1 MMGDLLLVR
10 LLLLML
16 STTAVYGQCNEALG
30 LESGIVEDSQI
41 TASSSP
47 YVHRPP
53 STARLRGQYGW
64 VPRSTKDYL
73 KIDFLDYRKITGLSV
88 QGALRRA
95 IKALSLFYSLDGLV
109 WETYK
114 DNHGN
119 EYIDVSSESWFDV
132 VRTDL
137 DSPVKARYVAI
148 SSRSAYSGVRLEVYG
163 CNTSVDQGDPT
174 VINSDIRGNT
184 IWTTSGSPYVLNV
197 QVTVRPSTHLQIQPG
212 VMVIFNAT
220 DAGILIRGS
229 LTAAGIL
236 GLPISFWSSDVPTAA
251 QTLWQGLRT
260 EQTGVFSCDFC
271 TIRHA
276 KVGVMGPPD
285 SMSLN
290 NTKVYLN
297 SNGIILTNGGSGT
310 KSFHRLQIS
319 QSLNSGLIVSSDWV
333 SRSGL
338 FFEGCTFQQ
347 NGKNALLLSS
357 PCDVELVRCN
367 VRSNGDSGIASG
379 DEGFRLTVIESNI
392 TGNSQ
397 FGLKLSHSG
406 YVNIESSRVDD
417 NRVGLTRSNAGIT
430 LLQNSKFRFN
440 SNEGINIDQR
450 LNGILNISSC
460 IFERNKHGLH
470 VDAWLNRVNSL
481 VRITDCEF
489 TKNTYAGVYV
499 KSDTYRHTFNIS
511 LTYNKFQGDV
521 TNSKAYAIYVSLE
534 DLLRSRFASVNII
547 GNNMTCFGDSS
558 DIIAYEGNTY
568 SNYAKIPI
576 NVSEN
581 SFEDS
586 FGSYALYLYAD
597 GAAIAHNVFRNSS
610 RVGSLKLTGSN
621 SRIYR
626 NVFETPNSTYDLIT
640 FALYDD
646 QTVVDASRNYWGI
659 TDKRGIRSRIY
670 DVYYNISR
678 AEIQIDPY
686 FTSKSMEM
694 TSSGTTIF
702 TDDDP
707 SDVGGV
713 LQGDVLLHPDQS
725 LVVKRTIVVPE
736 GNTLTIMPNVTLS
749 FHGAQGVI
757 VKGSLKI
764 NGSSTGLVI
773 LQNGTKS
780 RWGGVMLT
788 SSNLEIT
795 HGVLKAARTIAGDRN
810 TNCSMY
816 LAFSLSHSSV
826 EIDTL
831 TLRSHRFNVT
841 ISKSQLVTSK
851 NDITLSTCP
860 GASTKNEYGNILLED
875 SEFTSRSVKIFT
887 TKNEAAPHA
896 FRATGSVFH
905 TGGILCESAQT
916 LTTVMF
922 LNNTFNVEEG
932 RVFMIK
938 GQYLDVEVV
947 NNSFYAPSGTANI
960 DLSGDALNRVFIREN
975 NFNVGNMELKSQQ
988 TLNEKMNITM
998 NVFRFC
1004 LLILKTPD
1012 VIIRHNVFE
1021 TNLVYFIKFASKD
1034 FRNTIINASKN
1045 YWGKDKFSE
1054 IKVKI
1059 YDKSN
1064 DVALPEISIMPF
1076 FKDREMLELMETT
1089 PFLDSNGTL
1098 GGAVDGTF
1106 TLTRAQSPYTVL
1118 SNIIVGREDT
1128 LIIDAGVQLLFEDSV
1143 GMRVEGNLYVRGSR
1157 DMPVRFHPANAGIP
1171 WEGVKVTGQLR
1182 IVRFAG
1188 GTDERE
1194 GRVEVLVGSAY
1205 STICDD
1211 DFDIRDA
1218 NVVCRMAGF
1227 DPEGG
1232 VKYYDRSKFG
1242 GGSGEIKYTKLHC
1255 VGNESHVD
1263 ECINKRTGCY
1273 HSEDISVRCLGN
1285 YLKAPT
1291 PDTQLEYLEINDT
1304 LEGLVLVG
1312 NITKISNVK
1321 SFFSKASGF
1330 TLSEYGTSL
1339 PILEGIESSFNGLH
1353 GITVRGINKHTRLT
1367 VVGCVLSGNGK
1378 YGLYLSAYGLV
1389 TLNNCTVAGNLIGMG
1404 SEFSLYLDIALTN
1417 SVVKYNKRYAIYLSS
1432 GRSGDQGEVRLSVL
1446 RSSLIEHDTR
1456 YKKYKWETRFH
1467 FRSVIY
1473 IGGFSITSGS
1483 LLFEE
1488 NVFNGNMADV
1498 FEFDYSLIKARMSLF
1513 IANNTYINNTGQILR
1528 IKFNSREG
1536 NNVNITTNKF
1546 NNNKAFKSSA
1556 PVIGITDI
1564 EASSVID
1571 ISGNMFMNNSASS
1584 IIHMPKDDST
1594 FSNIKI
1600 HNNSMVHNQVTNVLL
1615 IEIYETEIQNNSFFN
1630 PNALCELK
1638 VAPFKKDREH
1648 DARWNF
1654 WGFTEL
1660 SQIKDRICGFDVN
1673 MELGFVSYIPY
1684 LLSNTTMSEARVRP
1698 TDFFE
1703 MGAVGGV
1710 VEEEIILDGQSE
1722 PYIIERSIRI
1732 RRGGKLAIHA
1742 GVKLLFMKKRGI
1754 YASGS
1759 VETLSSSPERI
1770 VLRNH
1775 TDDPWHGIVFAHTSG
1790 IILRNVNITG
1800 SLNGLVTYTDN
1811 MTLSD
1816 CSIAHTGRSGMTI
1829 GSGVTMVNLGRTAI
1843 IKSKSYGITIHSNA
1857 LLLRNG
1863 FVHNNALSGIYHNGE
1878 TGSIFLEEMDISNN
1892 GEYGVYVNMDSFSG
1906 NHHIRLSNSF
1916 LRDHNNKP
1924 AIRLIS
1930 SRYYKGYSNI
1940 TVGDCIFDNNYG
1952 SAQISAVGK
1961 AARDDRKKVIMS
1973 SNTFRGHSTVAIVTT
1988 GFSEVLVTDN
1998 KANNATSYSKCL
2010 FEIDLKKGSWSSQ
2023 TLALSVRSNLISHV
2037 SGLCAFS
2044 LSAFKISSGSFLFN
2058 QISQSTFT
2066 EGTLIL
2072 HLENYT
2078 LSENIFDN
2086 PSSDY
2091 ELKVTKLG
2099 SGYINATYNWWGTTD
2114 EVLVQDKI
2122 VERSADPRL
2131 LNVIHLPISVNQA
2144 FDCSQ
2149 VSNCSGKG
2157 ECVRP
2162 NGCSCFSGWKGADCT
2177 EFDCSDL
2184 SECNGGRCVGPNL
2197 CECADGWTGNACA
2210 VATCYLT
2217 NNCSGR
2223 GFCGEPDKCTCLSQ
2237 YRGKSCESC
2246 APNTWGRNCAP
2257 CPKCLHGSCD
2267 TQTGTCICE
2276 SSNWTGNLCAQCSE
2290 TFYGPDCL
2298 PLPTV
2303 LSVSPDAGPDV
2314 GGTPV
2319 HIRGHNFKFS
2329 NTSNYKCKFGAAT
2342 VAATRISRQHL
2353 TCTSPKLSQRTVH
2366 VEISSDG
2373 VHFTSNKV
2381 SYTFVV
2387 QCPTT
2392 ACGSTDSP
2400 PHGQCL
2406 FGQCTCTLPWT
2417 GDSCSVEAEPP
2428 VVSAINDSQLTEG
2441 QTYKQMMSL
2450 VQGSHTIRWKLI
2462 SSPLGMTIDQDT
2474 GNITWISANG
2484 RSTPYV
2490 IKVRAQNIVGHDDVQ
2505 WLLSIPLSYSA
2516 VVDSLTPSGTLAYPT
2531 QILIS
2536 GHLDVSGS
2544 TWNLTSAVIK
2554 VQIRNKELTRDLE
2567 THAEDTSPFLFD
2579 VIYYP
2584 QPDDSG
2590 EFSVSARHPADTE
2603 FLEQKKWRVQSMICD
2618 PKVVSLTAYLDTPTA
2633 TFPAVANLTNNGFG
2647 SLDNISATIQ
2657 SYSYSVD
2664 SAWVYFGEQRTSNI
2678 TVLPSLSSVPFD
2690 IIIEQKL
2697 PLQTELYVVVRSVRG
2712 TRTVLR
2718 VQLNLKIRRPLLKLS
2733 PSNIKIAAA
2742 RGKQTIIN
2750 INVTNTGEATARDVN
2765 VQIPSGLLLK
2775 VAAISKRRSSS
2786 SERMDLE
2793 PGETA
2798 TVVLV
2803 YTVPMDRQLGETDGT
2818 LLIISNDSSST
2829 LTFTFYITS
2838 DDRHDI
2844 QVIVEDEYTYFAADK
2859 PLLAEAVVTLKQPR
2873 RMFSKTFI
2881 TNETGISNFDGIHA
2895 DRYTLQVEAANHT
2908 SKSVI
2913 IVVDGSTSTYRVFL
2927 QRTAVTYTWSVTK
2940 TTFEDKYTITLE
2952 STFETRVP
2960 MPVVTVEPASVN
2972 FIPYEEG
2979 RLTRMVFTL
2988 TNHGFIRADNVRFS
3002 LPNHPTLRFVQVVD
3016 PLGNLDANTS
3026 IIVPIDV
3033 LPKKISKRSSP
3044 TVCGFIVLYDYTC
3057 GSVRTNSASVRLT
3070 RQYPGQPPA
3079 SCGGRGRRIRGQVS
3093 GGGGYRLRGY
3103 VGTNVPCDCIKGLID
3118 NCYKPLL
3125 RLPFELIPGVGCLLD
3140 LYDISKIDKSSSAV
3154 SVATT
3159 VASYALDCGFGLS
3172 CPVCPF
3178 LFKYLNCLDGLSRTC
3193 KSSGRR
3199 RREVNSELVLEVER
3213 SRNYLKNFVD
3223 VSVEIFGNLSVVDI
3237 KGEWK
3242 QAFFKG
3248 VSENSPSQ
3256 YLLDSSEVD
3265 IILLLVV
3272 EDNRTILNTFLQRW
3286 NNTFSSWIDGISG
3299 PPQSNVMSLK
3309 DVRTLGDT
3317 FIENTRTV
3325 KERGFSSVFQ
3335 YFGYTMTEY
3344 KKSVQ
3349 EAKPEEGI
3357 CAKVRIRITQD
3368 LVLTRDAFQARLE
3381 IENGE
3386 EGSLEKID
3394 VDIFI
3399 TRTGGNGSLKNNLF
3413 SIGQPKLEGI
3423 SNVSG
3428 TGTLANGVKGS
3439 ADWLIVAYTGAAV
3452 DEDVN
3457 YDVGGTLSYFVAD
3470 KEFNVPLLPDT
3481 ITVTPNPSLTLA
3493 YFHEKYVQGDDPMTT
3508 QVEPVV
3514 PFPLAVMVTN
3524 KGNGIARQVKI
3535 SSGQP
3540 EIIENEKGL
3549 LVSFKITRAQ
3559 LGMESIQPSLT
3570 VDFGDIVS
3578 RETKTARWWMTSTL
3592 KGRFYNYSA
3601 TFENINPLGDS
3612 QLSVFESISYHDMI
3626 HQVRIDSIGADG
3638 LDDFLVN
3645 DVVDKDNLP
3654 DRLYDSSNGF
3664 YSYPVDS
3671 VSAIG
3676 FSKTKEEFRGRKKY
3690 MYVEI
3695 LVPKVNESWVYARV
3709 INNIT
3714 RDLSSESLLK
3724 VTKDDGKNILIPQNS
3739 WLTSYYENTFYF
3751 HLFANNNHQSNV
3763 SVYNAVF
3770 GPKNIYP
3777 PVFQNIPHTLEIS
3790 PREPN
3795 SDILTAKATD
3805 LDMNNVSYSIENGK
3819 TFSVDG
3825 QSGVVRNIVPLID
3838 GDSFNIT
3845 ILAFDNGIPINSAS
3859 KNITITVSTLVS
3871 TESTPSIT
3879 MTKDI
3884 TSKTGPTTPSARVS
3898 NDTRG
3903 LTSASPTHISREE
3916 TSSLSTS
3923 KPFTTGTNIA
3933 STPDSPVAG
3942 RGVIPAAMSLLLG
3955 ASLLASFSVPI

>member
-16 STTAVYGQCNEALG
+16 STTAVHGQCNEALG

-47 YVHRPP
+47 YVNHPP

-88 QGALRRA
+88 QGAVYSA

-119 EYIDVSSESWFDV
+119 QYIDVSSESWFDV
-132 VRTDL
+132 VRTEL

-297 SNGIILTNGGSGT
+297 SNGMILTNGGSGT

-347 NGKNALLLSS
+347 NGKNALSLSS

-379 DEGFRLTVIESNI
+379 DDGFRLTVIESNI

-406 YVNIESSRVDD
+406 YVNIESSHVDN
-417 NRVGLTRSNAGIT
+417 NRVGVSRSNAGIT

-440 SNEGINIDQR
+440 SNDGININQR

-460 IFERNKHGLH
+460 IFERNMHGLL
-470 VDAWLNRVNSL
+470 VNAYLNGVNSL

-547 GNNMTCFGDSS
+547 GNNMTHFGGSS
-558 DIIAYEGNTY
+558 DIIAYEGNSY
-568 SNYAKIPI
+568 SNYAKIAI

-581 SFEDS
+581 SFQDS

-640 FALYDD
+640 YALYDD

-678 AEIQIDPY
+678 AEIKIDPY
-686 FTSKSMEM
+686 FTSKSMET

-736 GNTLTIMPNVTLS
+736 GNTLTIMPNVTLT

-788 SSNLEIT
+788 SS
-795 HGVLKAARTIAGDRN
+795 R
-810 TNCSMY
+810 
-816 LAFSLSHSSV
+816 
-826 EIDTL
+826 
-831 TLRSHRFNVT
+831 
-841 ISKSQLVTSK
+841 
-851 NDITLSTCP
+851 
-860 GASTKNEYGNILLED
+860 
-875 SEFTSRSVKIFT
+875 
-887 TKNEAAPHA
+887 
-896 FRATGSVFH
+896 
-905 TGGILCESAQT
+905 
-916 LTTVMF
+916 
-922 LNNTFNVEEG
+922 
-932 RVFMIK
+932 
-938 GQYLDVEVV
+938 
-947 NNSFYAPSGTANI
+947 
-960 DLSGDALNRVFIREN
+960 
-975 NFNVGNMELKSQQ
+975 
-988 TLNEKMNITM
+988 
-998 NVFRFC
+998 
-1004 LLILKTPD
+1004 
-1012 VIIRHNVFE
+1012 
-1021 TNLVYFIKFASKD
+1021 
-1034 FRNTIINASKN
+1034 
-1045 YWGKDKFSE
+1045 
-1054 IKVKI
+1054 
-1059 YDKSN
+1059 
-1064 DVALPEISIMPF
+1064 
-1076 FKDREMLELMETT
+1076 
-1089 PFLDSNGTL
+1089 
-1098 GGAVDGTF
+1098 
-1106 TLTRAQSPYTVL
+1106 
-1118 SNIIVGREDT
+1118 
-1128 LIIDAGVQLLFEDSV
+1128 
-1143 GMRVEGNLYVRGSR
+1143 NLYVRGSR

-1171 WEGVKVTGQLR
+1171 WEGVKVTGQPR

-1218 NVVCRMAGF
+1218 SVVCRMAGF

-1273 HSEDISVRCLGN
+1273 HFEDISVRCLGN
-1285 YLKAPT
+1285 YLKAPI

-1304 LEGLVLVG
+1304 LEGLVLDG

-1321 SFFSKASGF
+1321 SFFSKASGV

-1339 PILEGIESSFNGLH
+1339 PIMEGIESSFNGLH
-1353 GITVRGINKHTRLT
+1353 GITIRGINKHTRLT
-1367 VVGCVLSGNGK
+1367 VVGCVLSGNRK

-1389 TLNNCTVAGNLIGMG
+1389 TLKNCTVAGNQVGMG

-1417 SVVKYNKRYAIYLSS
+1417 SVVKYNKRYAIYLFS
-1432 GRSGDQGEVRLSVL
+1432 GLSGDQGEVRLSIL

-1456 YKKYKWETRFH
+1456 YKNYEWETHFY

-1473 IGGFSITSGS
+1473 MGGFSITPGS
-1483 LLFEE
+1483 FLFEE

-1498 FEFDYSLIKARMSLF
+1498 FEFDYYLIKARMSLF
-1513 IANNTYINNTGQILR
+1513 IANNTYINNTGQILS
-1528 IKFNSREG
+1528 IKLNSYEG

-1556 PVIGITDI
+1556 PMIGITDI
-1564 EASSVID
+1564 QPSSVID

-1600 HNNSMVHNQVTNVLL
+1600 HNNSMIHNQVTNVLL
-1615 IEIYETEIQNNSFFN
+1615 IEIYETEIHNNSFFN

-1710 VEEEIILDGQSE
+1710 VEEELTLDGRSE
-1722 PYIIERSIRI
+1722 PYVIERSIMI

-1742 GVKLLFMKKRGI
+1742 GVQLLFMKKRGI
-1754 YASGS
+1754 YTSGS
-1759 VETLSSSPERI
+1759 VETLSSSPERV

-1775 TDDPWHGIVFAHTSG
+1775 TDDHWHGIVFAHTSG

-1800 SLNGLVTYTDN
+1800 SFYGLVTYTDN

-1843 IKSKSYGITIHSNA
+1843 IKSKSYGIMIHSNA
-1857 LLLRNG
+1857 LLLLNG
-1863 FVHNNALSGIYHNGE
+1863 FVHNNTLSGIYYNGE
-1878 TGSIFLEEMDISNN
+1878 TGSIFLEEMEIFNN

-1916 LRDHNNKP
+1916 LHDHNNKP

-1961 AARDDRKKVIMS
+1961 ADRDDRKKVIMS

-1998 KANNATSYSKCL
+1998 RANNATSYSKCL
-2010 FEIDLKKGSWSSQ
+2010 FEIDLKTGSWSSQ

-2072 HLENYT
+2072 NLENYT

-2099 SGYINATYNWWGTTD
+2099 SGYINATHNWWGTTD

-2162 NGCSCFSGWKGADCT
+2162 NGCSCLSGWKGADCT

-2246 APNTWGRNCAP
+2246 APKTWGRNCAP

-2329 NTSNYKCKFGAAT
+2329 NTSNYRCKFGAVT
-2342 VAATRISRQHL
+2342 VAATRISRQHF

-2406 FGQCTCTLPWT
+2406 FGQCMCTLPWT
-2417 GDSCSVEAEPP
+2417 GDSCSVEAVPP

-2462 SSPLGMTIDQDT
+2462 SSPLGMAIDQDT
-2474 GNITWISANG
+2474 GNITWNSVNG

-2516 VVDSLTPSGTLAYPT
+2516 VVDRLTPSGTLAYPT

-2618 PKVVSLTAYLDTPTA
+2618 PKVVSLTAYLDTPTV

-2657 SYSYSVD
+2657 SYSYNVD

-2690 IIIEQKL
+2690 LIIEQKL
-2697 PLQTELYVVVRSVRG
+2697 PLQTELYVVIRSVRG

-2733 PSNIKIAAA
+2733 PSNIKTAAA

-2775 VAAISKRRSSS
+2775 VAAISKPRSSF

-2803 YTVPMDRQLGETDGT
+2803 YTVPMDRQLGETDGS
-2818 LLIISNDSSST
+2818 LLITSNDSSST

-3033 LPKKISKRSSP
+3033 LPKKINKRSSS

-3079 SCGGRGRRIRGQVS
+3079 SCAGGRGRRIRGQVS

-3140 LYDISKIDKSSSAV
+3140 IYDISKIDRSSSAV
-3154 SVATT
+3154 SVVTT
-3159 VASYALDCGFGLS
+3159 VASFALDCGFGLS

-3223 VSVEIFGNLSVVDI
+3223 VSVEIFGNLSVIDI

-3248 VSENSPSQ
+3248 VSENSPFQ

-3265 IILLLVV
+3265 TILLLVV
-3272 EDNRTILNTFLQRW
+3272 EDDQTILNTFLQRW
-3286 NNTFSSWIDGISG
+3286 NNTFSSWIDGSSG

-3335 YFGYTMTEY
+3335 YFGYIMTEY

-3399 TRTGGNGSLKNNLF
+3399 TRTGGNGSLENNLF

-3423 SNVSG
+3423 SDVSG
-3428 TGTLANGVKGS
+3428 TGTLATGVKGS
-3439 ADWLIVAYTGAAV
+3439 ADWFIVAYTGAAV

-3601 TFENINPLGDS
+3601 TFENINPLGDP

-3671 VSAIG
+3671 VLAIG
-3676 FSKTKEEFRGRKKY
+3676 FSQTKEEFRGRKKY

-3695 LVPKVNESWVYARV
+3695 LVPQVNESWVYARV

-3739 WLTSYYENTFYF
+3739 WLTSYYENKFYF
-3751 HLFANNNHQSNV
+3751 HLFDNNNHQSNV

-3805 LDMNNVSYSIENGK
+3805 LDMNNVSYSIEYGK

-3859 KNITITVSTLVS
+3859 TNITITVSTLVS

-3884 TSKTGPTTPSARVS
+3884 TSKTAPTMPSVS
-3898 NDTRG
+3898 NDTSG
-3903 LTSASPTHISREE
+3903 VTPASPTHISREE

-3923 KPFTTGTNIA
+3923 TPFTTGTNIA